1 MHDQKRIVI
10 AAAIFALGFAGAALA
25 QKDAAERAKE
35 GGIDHWIEYYKG
47 EQRKPAATSPPQPV
61 PSPVNRDA
69 PAERAGSDASL
80 REKTEGK

>member
-10 AAAIFALGFAGAALA
+10 AAAILAVGFAGAAVA

-47 EQRKPAATSPPQPV
+47 EQRTPAATSPQERAPAV
-61 PSPVNRDA
+61 IRAA
-69 PAERAGSDASL
+69 PAERAGSDAPSPD
-80 REKTEGK
+80 KAEGK